1 MKNYFEEIITKLK
14 NEIKIENITI
24 IDNSYKHKKHK
35 FFSPDKFH
43 LNLRINSIYLY
54 SLPRIEAQKMIF
66 KILREDLKTKI
77 HAIEINIEK

>member
-35 FFSPDKFH
+35 FFSPAKFH